1 MKEKEYD
8 LRGFKFEDVMD
19 ECSKY
24 SSLEEQIDYLIYVEK
39 KWISERPL
47 LDPNGP
53 GRPNFEE
60 RIRAE
65 IELRE
70 NKYKLKEDRTKLPDG
85 IVKIK
90 GKTGLI
96 DITRIFLAMD
106 KSNIISHKTEASQI
120 ARIFFSEPLE
130 RDKFAR
136 KFTASKIDLEKHDY
150 NSNSNE
156 LLEFTKILIEQSFNK
171 KEKQLRELDK
181 HINKLLENL
190 I

>member
-65 IELRE
+65 IELRR
-70 NKYKLKEDRTKLPDG
+70 NYQMG
-85 IVKIK
+85 
-90 GKTGLI
+90 
-96 DITRIFLAMD
+96 
-106 KSNIISHKTEASQI
+106 
-120 ARIFFSEPLE
+120 
-130 RDKFAR
+130 
-136 KFTASKIDLEKHDY
+136 
-150 NSNSNE
+150 
-156 LLEFTKILIEQSFNK
+156 
-171 KEKQLRELDK
+171 
-181 HINKLLENL
+181 
-190 I
+190 